1 MNNNITNDRSLVLTA
16 QGIRTLRTKPLTPR
30 ESFTLWHLVSTLPL
44 TGVVLSNTALSGELS
59 IDVPNISIIMKKLC
73 VLGFIMRGPKV
84 GRSYHYKLNPAY
96 FKILS

>member
-1 MNNNITNDRSLVLTA
+1 MDSNVTNDRSLVLTA

-44 TGVVLSNTALSGELS
+44 TGSVLSNVKLSEELA
-59 IDVPNISIIMKKLC
+59 IDVPNVSVIMKRLC